1 MKIAI
6 KREQSQA
13 SLGFAEREQFA
24 GVSRKKRYQLL
35 ILLVV
40 LVGCGSC
47 NDEWKDEQFEHY
59 VSFKAPL
66 DNNGVTQVHVRYKP
80 DGEVT
85 YQLPLI
91 VSGSTTNN
99 NNMTVHVAV
108 DPDTLQTLNYERFQS
123 REDLYYL
130 ELESWYFTMPD
141 TVNIHAGENTSLLN
155 IDFTLGDIDLVDKWV
170 LPLTI
175 VDDPSYDYTANHRK
189 NYRKALLR
197 VMPFNDYSGTYSG
210 TALKTYLKGYEN
222 DAAIVKSE
230 IPVYVVDENTVFFYA
245 GTVDENRTDRRSY
258 KIYAAFDEQTKV
270 VTLTAEDPNIEFQVN
285 NTPLFTVEETMDATR
300 PYLLHRYVTIS
311 NVDYNFTD
319 YTTVPSA
326 TIAYTVRGSLILERK
341 INTQI
346 PDEDQAIEW

>member
-1 MKIAI
+1 MKN
-6 KREQSQA
+6 KYR
-13 SLGFAEREQFA
+13 
-24 GVSRKKRYQLL
+24 LL
-35 ILLVV
+35 FFLAV
-40 LVGCGSC
+40 LVWCSSC
-47 NDEWKDEQFEHY
+47 NDEWKEEQFEHY

-66 DNNGVTQVHVRYKP
+66 DDDGVTQIHVRYKP

-85 YQLPLI
+85 YQLPLV

-99 NNMTVHVAV
+99 SDMTVHVAV

-123 REDLYYL
+123 REDLYYM
-130 ELESWYFTMPD
+130 ELGSQYFTMPE
-141 TVNIHAGENTSLLN
+141 TVNIKAGENTSLLN

-175 VDDPSYDYTANHRK
+175 VDDPSYDYVANHRK

-210 TALKTYLKGYEN
+210 TALKTFLKGYEN

-245 GTVDENRTDRRSY
+245 GTVDENRIGRRNY
-258 KIYAAFDEQTKV
+258 KIYASFDSQTKN
-270 VTLTAEDPNIEFQVN
+270 VTLTADDPNIEFQVN
-285 NTPLFTVEETMDATR
+285 GNPVFIEEETMDAVR

-311 NVDYNFTD
+311 KIDYNFTD
-319 YTTVPSA
+319 YTTVPGA
-326 TIAYTVRGSLILERK
+326 TIDYTVRGSMILERE

>member
-1 MKIAI
+1 M
-6 KREQSQA
+6 
-13 SLGFAEREQFA
+13 
-24 GVSRKKRYQLL
+24 KKRYFLPFLL
-35 ILLVV
+35 GILVFF
-40 LVGCGSC
+40 SAC
-47 NDEWKDEQFEHY
+47 NDEWKEEQYVHY

-66 DNNGVTQVHVRYKP
+66 DGNGVTQIYIRYKP

-99 NNMTVHVAV
+99 RDMTVHVTI

-123 REDLYYL
+123 RDDLYYV
-130 ELESWYFTMPD
+130 ELGKQYFSMPE
-141 TVNIHAGENTSLLN
+141 TVSIKAGENTSLVN
-155 IDFTLGDIDLVDKWV
+155 IDFTLGGIDLVDKWM

-175 VDDPSYDYTANHRK
+175 ADDPLSAYVANPRK

-197 VMPFNDYSGTYSG
+197 VMPFNDFSGTYSG

-245 GTVDENRTDRRSY
+245 GTVDEENTDRRSY
-258 KIYAAFDEQTKV
+258 KIYASFDHETKI
-270 VTLTAEDPNIEFQVN
+270 VTLTAEDPNINFQEN
-285 NTPLFTVEETMDATR
+285 GTPVFIEEETMDATR

-311 NVDYNFTD
+311 KIDYNFTD
-319 YTTVPSA
+319 YTTVPGA
-326 TIAYTVRGSLILERK
+326 TIDYTVRGSMILERK

>member
-1 MKIAI
+1 MKQIYALL
-6 KREQSQA
+6 
-13 SLGFAEREQFA
+13 SLLA
-24 GVSRKKRYQLL
+24 
-35 ILLVV
+35 V
-40 LVGCGSC
+40 LVWCNSC
-47 NDEWKDEQFEHY
+47 NDEWKDEQFERY

-66 DNNGVTQVHVRYKP
+66 DDNGVTQIHVRYKP

-99 NNMTVHVAV
+99 SDLTVHVAV
-108 DPDTLQTLNYERFQS
+108 DPDTLQVLNYERFQS
-123 REDLYYL
+123 REDLFYR
-130 ELESWYFTMPD
+130 ELESGYFTMPE
-141 TVNIHAGENTSLLN
+141 TVNIRAGENTSLLN
-155 IDFTLGDIDLVDKWV
+155 IDFTLGDIDLVDKWL

-175 VDDPSYDYTANHRK
+175 VDDPSYGYVANPRK

-197 VMPFNDYSGTYSG
+197 VMPFNDYSGMYSG
-210 TALKTYLKGYEN
+210 TALKTFLKGYED

-245 GTVDENRTDRRSY
+245 GKVDEKLIDRLHY
-258 KIYAAFDEQTKV
+258 KIYASFDSQTKN
-270 VTLTAEDPNIEFQVN
+270 VTLTAEDPNIELQVN
-285 NTPLFTVEETMDATR
+285 GAPVFVVEETMDAVR

-311 NVDYNFTD
+311 KIDYSYTD
-319 YTTVPSA
+319 YTAVPSA

-341 INTQI
+341 INTEI